1 MLRGQGEQRM
11 IDAVVGKDHQRTFRA
26 QALRQD
32 PGRRRADLPQ
42 RVGIGDGP
50 PWHVGVG
57 AVAEENPLRRLP
69 RPMFEP
75 IADAPRRHYE
85 DRKSVV

>member
-1 MLRGQGEQRM
+1 
-11 IDAVVGKDHQRTFRA
+11 
-26 QALRQD
+26 
-32 PGRRRADLPQ
+32 
-42 RVGIGDGP
+42 
-50 PWHVGVG
+50 
-57 AVAEENPLRRLP
+57 LP